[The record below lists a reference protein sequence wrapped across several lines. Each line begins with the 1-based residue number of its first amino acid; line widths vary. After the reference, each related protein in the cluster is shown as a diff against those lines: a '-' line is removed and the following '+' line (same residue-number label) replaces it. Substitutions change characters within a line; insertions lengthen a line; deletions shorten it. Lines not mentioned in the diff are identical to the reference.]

1 MPNILDDIIASVVEN
16 KIPATK
22 MARTGLNQ
30 DLLPEEEM
38 GQRPEGVKLDES
50 PLADAHTVVPHDW
63 LGNHRLL
70 WLKNH
75 LHQGNQILF
84 KENWTQEQVCIS
96 YASGALTIS
105 LLILGEKEINLQE
118 KLQGISFTFCKN

>member
-22 MARTGLNQ
+22 MARVGLNQ
-30 DLLPEEEM
+30 DSLPEGEV

-50 PLADAHTVVPHDW
+50 PLADPHAIVPHDW

-70 WLKNH
+70 WLKDH
-75 LHQGNQILF
+75 HHQGNQKLF
-84 KENWTQEQVCIS
+84 KENWTQEQVCNAH
-96 YASGALTIS
+96 ASGVLTIS
-105 LLILGEKEINLQE
+105 LQILGEKEIN
-118 KLQGISFTFCKN
+118 S